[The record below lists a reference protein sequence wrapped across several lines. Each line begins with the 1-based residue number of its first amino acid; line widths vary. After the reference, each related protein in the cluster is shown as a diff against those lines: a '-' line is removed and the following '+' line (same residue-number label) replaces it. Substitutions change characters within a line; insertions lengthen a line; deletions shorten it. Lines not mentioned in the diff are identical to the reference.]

1 MLSDIGLI
9 PQIAPRYRSTYFT
22 HIFSGEYSAGY
33 YGYIWSEILAADAF
47 NAFKEK
53 GIFDQVT
60 AEAFRKN
67 ILSKGGTDDPMKLY
81 LKFRGQEADPKHL
94 LRSRGLQAK

>member
-1 MLSDIGLI
+1 MPKYNKFQNGF
-9 PQIAPRYRSTYFT
+9 A
-22 HIFSGEYSAGY
+22 HIFSGGYSSGY

-53 GIFDQVT
+53 GIFDQAT
-60 AEAFRKN
+60 AEAFRAN

-81 LKFRGQEADPKHL
+81 RQFRGQEPDAKHL
-94 LRSRGLQAK
+94 LKSRGLVTE